1 VRTERH
7 PWPPFAWKSLRRRLG
22 EDTRAELTASVLGL
36 LRFQETLKGWRPVRS
51 APDATPFVSLYVRGQ
66 LRGCYGCADG
76 PPAERLVRA
85 FFRAANDG
93 RFAALAPE
101 ERGSI
106 DAQVSYPRRPLRL
119 DPETAADEVEVGT
132 QGVAFVRDRAPAVI
146 VLPHVA
152 RDERLGAR
160 ELLAALLRKARS
172 SADALRDG
180 ALYAFETEDVVIS
193 RTSTGRR
200 PRASGTAAAA
210 EWLATLV
217 DAEGAITFA
226 IDSRSR
232 RPVPFGEMHHGR
244 AAVVIQALAAH
255 GKHPSLVMR
264 ARRRLAADIRAGL
277 GGAQVDGW
285 SDNPELVAGTLA
297 LAVLAGVP
305 LVSDLL
311 AFIGGQRRPRA
322 AWHAAQVVA
331 ALGRRAPD
339 DLWAFCI
346 ADLDRRPF
354 APWTLIAAD
363 ARGDRVVSLRV
374 ARVVADGLRVGRPH
388 RGGASMTPLPETAL
402 TALCVEALARQ
413 SAPWSRAAV
422 ARGREFVARRQ
433 LLGPLIP
440 AALDPRLAHGA
451 FSASPVVDL
460 LRCDITAH
468 ALLAMTGSG
477 ERDRIP

>member
-1 VRTERH
+1 VRTERR
-7 PWPPFAWKSLRRRLG
+7 PWPPFVWKPLRQRLG
-22 EDTRAELTASVLGL
+22 EDTRAELVASVRGL
-36 LRFQETLKGWRPVRS
+36 LRFQETLTGWRPVRS
-51 APDATPFVSLYVRGQ
+51 APDATPFVSLYAKGQ

-85 FFRAANDG
+85 FFRAAYDG
-93 RFAALAPE
+93 RFAALSPE

-119 DPETAADEVEVGT
+119 DPETAADEIEVGT

-152 RDERLGAR
+152 RDERLGPR

-180 ALYAFETEDVVIS
+180 ALYAFETEDVVVS
-193 RTSTGRR
+193 
-200 PRASGTAAAA
+200 RASAARYPRSSGTDAAAD
-210 EWLATLV
+210 WLATLV
-217 DAEGAITFA
+217 DAEGAVTFA
-226 IDSRSR
+226 VDSRSR

-244 AAVVIQALAAH
+244 AAVVVQALAAH
-255 GKHPSLVMR
+255 GEHRSLVAR

-277 GGAQVDGW
+277 GGAQIEGW
-285 SDNPELVAGTLA
+285 PDNPELVAGTIA
-297 LAVLAGVP
+297 LAILAGVP
-305 LVSDLL
+305 LASELL
-311 AFIGGQRRPRA
+311 AFIGGRHRPRV

-339 DLWAFCI
+339 DLWALCI

-374 ARVVADGLRVGRPH
+374 ARVVADGLRVARPH
-388 RGGASMTPLPETAL
+388 RGGASLTLLPETAL
-402 TALCVEALARQ
+402 TALCVEALARHP
-413 SAPWSRAAV
+413 APWCRAAV
-422 ARGREFVARRQ
+422 VRGREFLARRQ

-451 FSASPVVDL
+451 FAASPAVDL

-468 ALLAMTGSG
+468 ALLAMTGSA
-477 ERDRIP
+477 ERNRTR